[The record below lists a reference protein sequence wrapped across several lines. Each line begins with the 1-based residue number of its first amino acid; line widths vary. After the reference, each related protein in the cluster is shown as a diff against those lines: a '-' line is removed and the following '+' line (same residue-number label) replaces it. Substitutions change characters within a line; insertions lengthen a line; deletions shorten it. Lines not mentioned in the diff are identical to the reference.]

1 MYGMDFDGMPT
12 RRGFF
17 GRLMGPAW
25 AGYAVLDQ
33 ALFRAARAR
42 AQSKAAVALPKL
54 FDLHKAAEGVYL
66 AQARPQTM
74 VNCNAVIIE
83 NAADLMIVDAH
94 SKPSAAASLV
104 RQIRAELTPKPVRYI
119 VASHFHWDHSQG
131 LPAYRKL
138 APKADILSSE
148 VTRRMMDSETVPRI
162 KQQLELAARQADEY
176 RRRAASAVG
185 GAAVGG
191 APGGAGVA
199 GAGASAGAA
208 SSGGASSEVV
218 GAKAA
223 WARMARETEA
233 YIAEMKGFTPELP
246 NVTLDRDLILHDKA
260 HDLHLAF
267 RGRAHT
273 PGDIVVYCPQKKVI
287 ASGDV
292 LHASAPFIGDGYPRD
307 WPRTL
312 LELAGFEFDAIA
324 PGHGSIQQGKTIVY
338 QMARYIEELAIGVER
353 ARAAGKSV
361 EQTKAEVTVASLK
374 SLSDGGYGEK
384 VARTILGYRMIP
396 PPRPTMEQVL
406 ADAVRTNVEQVYQ
419 RLGAA

>member
-1 MYGMDFDGMPT
+1 MNRMN

-25 AGYAVLDQ
+25 GAYAVMDQ

-42 AQSKAAVALPKL
+42 AQSKAPIILPKL
-54 FDLHKAAEGVYL
+54 FDLKKAAEGVYL

-83 NAADLMIVDAH
+83 NATDLMIVDAH

-148 VTRRMMDSETVPRI
+148 VTRRMIDGESVPRI
-162 KQQLELAARQADEY
+162 KQQLELAGRQAEDY
-176 RRRAASAVG
+176 KRR
-185 GAAVGG
+185 
-191 APGGAGVA
+191 
-199 GAGASAGAA
+199 AGAA
-208 SSGGASSEVV
+208 TGDD
-218 GAKAA
+218 KATL
-223 WARMARETEA
+223 ARMARETDA
-233 YIAEMKGFTPELP
+233 YITEMKGFAPELP
-246 NVTLDRDLILHDKA
+246 NLTLERDLILHDKA

-287 ASGDV
+287 ASGDM

-312 LELAGFEFDAIA
+312 IALTEFEFDAIA
-324 PGHGSIQQGKTIVY
+324 PGHGAVQNGKTVVY
-338 QMARYIEELAIGVER
+338 QMARYIEELTLAVER
-353 ARAAGKSV
+353 ARGQGKSV
-361 EQTKAEVTVASLK
+361 EQTKSEVTVASLK
-374 SLSDGGYGEK
+374 SLADGGYGEK
-384 VARTILGYRMIP
+384 VAQTILGYRMIA
-396 PPRPTMEQVL
+396 PPRPTMEVVL

-419 RLGAA
+419 RLGSA

>member
-1 MYGMDFDGMPT
+1 MDVHEMPT

-25 AGYAVLDQ
+25 AGYAVMDQ

-42 AQSKAAVALPKL
+42 AQAGAPVALPKL

-66 AQARPQTM
+66 AQSRPHTM

-94 SKPSAAASLV
+94 SKPSAAASLL

-138 APKADILSSE
+138 ASKADILSSE
-148 VTRRMMDSETVPRI
+148 TTRRMIDRETSPRL
-162 KQQLELAARQADEY
+162 KQQLDLAGRQAEDY
-176 RRRAASAVG
+176 KMRAGTATGEDKQTWS
-185 GAAVGG
+185 
-191 APGGAGVA
+191 
-199 GAGASAGAA
+199 
-208 SSGGASSEVV
+208 
-218 GAKAA
+218 
-223 WARMARETEA
+223 RMARETES
-233 YIAEMKGFTPELP
+233 YIAEMKSFTPELP

-260 HDLHLAF
+260 HDLHVAF

-273 PGDIVVYCPQKKVI
+273 PGDIVVFCPQKKVI
-287 ASGDV
+287 ASGDM
-292 LHASAPFIGDGYPRD
+292 LHASTPFIGDGYPRD

-312 LELAGFEFDAIA
+312 LGLAGFEFDSIA
-324 PGHGSIQQGKTIVY
+324 PGHGEIQQGKTIVY
-338 QMARYIEELAIGVER
+338 QMARYIEELRIGVDK
-353 ARAAGKSV
+353 ARAAGKNV
-361 EQTKAEVTVASLK
+361 EQTKAEVTVRSLK

-384 VARTILGYRMIP
+384 VARTILGYRMIA

-419 RLGAA
+419 RLGSA

>member
-1 MYGMDFDGMPT
+1 MYGMDVHEMPT

-25 AGYAVLDQ
+25 AGYAVMDQ

-42 AQSKAAVALPKL
+42 AQAGAPVALPKL

-66 AQARPQTM
+66 AQARPHTM

-83 NAADLMIVDAH
+83 NAAELMIVDAH
-94 SKPSAAASLV
+94 SKPSAAASLL

-138 APKADILSSE
+138 ASKADILSSE
-148 VTRRMMDSETVPRI
+148 ITRRMMDRETSPRL
-162 KQQLELAARQADEY
+162 KQQLELAGRQAEDY
-176 RRRAASAVG
+176 RNRAGTATGEDKQTWS
-185 GAAVGG
+185 
-191 APGGAGVA
+191 
-199 GAGASAGAA
+199 
-208 SSGGASSEVV
+208 
-218 GAKAA
+218 
-223 WARMARETEA
+223 RMARETEA
-233 YIAEMKGFTPELP
+233 YIAEMKSFTPELP
-246 NVTLDRDLILHDKA
+246 NVTLDHDLILHDKA

-273 PGDIVVYCPQKKVI
+273 PGDIVVFCPQKKVI
-287 ASGDV
+287 ASGDM
-292 LHASAPFIGDGYPRD
+292 LHASTPFIGDGYPRD

-312 LELAGFEFDAIA
+312 LELAGFEFDSIA
-324 PGHGSIQQGKTIVY
+324 PGHGEIQQGKTIVY
-338 QMARYIEELAIGVER
+338 QMARYIEELRIGVDK
-353 ARAAGKSV
+353 ARTAGKNV
-361 EQTKAEVTVASLK
+361 EQTKAAVTVASLK

-384 VARTILGYRMIP
+384 VARTILRYRMIA

-419 RLGAA
+419 RLGSA

>member
-1 MYGMDFDGMPT
+1 MH

-17 GRLMGPAW
+17 ARLMGPAW
-25 AGYAVLDQ
+25 AGYAVMDQ

-42 AQSKAAVALPKL
+42 AQSNVPVALPKL

-83 NAADLMIVDAH
+83 NAADLLIVDAH

-104 RQIRAELTPKPVRYI
+104 RQIRAEISPKPVRYI

-148 VTRRMMDSETVPRI
+148 VTRRMIDSESVPRI
-162 KQQLELAARQADEY
+162 KQQLELAGKQAEDY
-176 RRRAASAVG
+176 KKR
-185 GAAVGG
+185 
-191 APGGAGVA
+191 
-199 GAGASAGAA
+199 AGAA
-208 SSGGASSEVV
+208 TGAD
-218 GAKAA
+218 KAT
-223 WARMARETEA
+223 WTRMARETDA
-233 YIAEMKGFTPELP
+233 YIAEMKNFAPELP
-246 NVTLDRDLILHDKA
+246 DITLDRDLILHDKA

-273 PGDIVVYCPQKKVI
+273 PGDIVVHCPQKKVI

-312 LELAGFEFDAIA
+312 LELASFEFGTIA
-324 PGHGSIQQGKTIVY
+324 PGHGALQQGKTVLY
-338 QMARYIEELAIGVER
+338 QMSRYLEELTIAVDR
-353 ARAAGKSV
+353 ARGAGKSV
-361 EQTKAEVTVASLK
+361 EQVKTEVTVASLK

-384 VARTILGYRMIP
+384 VAQTILGYRMIP

-419 RLGAA
+419 RLGSA